1 MKNSNDTF
9 GNRIR
14 DLNQLRHHIVPSIV
28 LHTIYLNMNVRI
40 GLMNDQHMPKYLAVV
55 FISNKQSWLRADQYG
70 SGEGGCRRKY
80 SGVQSVLRW
89 YVSLLPV
96 TLFSLSVPQIF
107 CMTGLLRNDSSS
119 QEEWTKLRESVPYVK
134 IYRYNPKHLYPKLN
148 GYGDNGQR
156 SLKL

>member
-55 FISNKQSWLRADQYG
+55 FISNKQSWLRAD
-70 SGEGGCRRKY
+70 
-80 SGVQSVLRW
+80 
-89 YVSLLPV
+89 
-96 TLFSLSVPQIF
+96 
-107 CMTGLLRNDSSS
+107 
-119 QEEWTKLRESVPYVK
+119 
-134 IYRYNPKHLYPKLN
+134 
-148 GYGDNGQR
+148 
-156 SLKL
+156 